1 IRRTGTSRR
10 ERGRRRSDRQPRRS
24 RPPTTSS
31 GPHARRARSTAAPC
45 RSAADIAM
53 ASIHKE
59 LLLDARPDE
68 VWSAVRD
75 FGAPHEKLVPGVL
88 VDSRPEPGA
97 RVVTFANGLVV
108 RELLVELNDDSRRLC
123 WTARGGR
130 ATHHNASMQVIAD
143 GSRTRLVWI
152 T

>member
-1 IRRTGTSRR
+1 
-10 ERGRRRSDRQPRRS
+10 
-24 RPPTTSS
+24 
-31 GPHARRARSTAAPC
+31 
-45 RSAADIAM
+45 M
-53 ASIHKE
+53 ASIRKE
-59 LLLDARPDE
+59 LLLDARPDD

-88 VDSRPEPGA
+88 VDSRLEPGA

-108 RELLVELNDDSRRLC
+108 RELLVELNDETRRLC

-130 ATHHNASMQVIAD
+130 ATHHNASMQVFAD

-152 T
+152 TDVLPDEIAEAISALVEAGAAAIRRKLERAR

>member
-1 IRRTGTSRR
+1 
-10 ERGRRRSDRQPRRS
+10 
-24 RPPTTSS
+24 
-31 GPHARRARSTAAPC
+31 
-45 RSAADIAM
+45 M

-59 LLLDARPDE
+59 LFLDARPDE

-108 RELLVELNDDSRRLC
+108 RELLVELNDESRRLC

-130 ATHHNASMQVIAD
+130 ATHHNASMQVFAD

-152 T
+152 TDVLPDEIAKAISALVEAGAAAIARRFERSR